1 MGGAGDGFGILMLLE
16 IMPGP
21 PVDIAEAVHLPGD
34 RGAMHRPP
42 LLLPEIGAIR
52 HRPGG
57 HPIAVLQRRSRAR
70 GPQQRLRVGIKLA
83 GPPRCFAIGE
93 AGAAVRQKPRSPPAP
108 LVRIDRH
115 RPPGRRIRRMP
126 ERRQQQMRPVAHP
139 SIRSMTTQRHSFV
152 APVGQALGHDALHP
166 VAGNGASMSRSLR
179 IRLGRRQ
186 HCKMR
191 RAGIVGHPQQV
202 EHNFARSAALRKML

>member
-1 MGGAGDGFGILMLLE
+1 
-16 IMPGP
+16 
-21 PVDIAEAVHLPGD
+21 
-34 RGAMHRPP
+34 
-42 LLLPEIGAIR
+42 
-52 HRPGG
+52 
-57 HPIAVLQRRSRAR
+57 
-70 GPQQRLRVGIKLA
+70 
-83 GPPRCFAIGE
+83 
-93 AGAAVRQKPRSPPAP
+93 
-108 LVRIDRH
+108 
-115 RPPGRRIRRMP
+115 
-126 ERRQQQMRPVAHP
+126 
-139 SIRSMTTQRHSFV
+139 MTTQRHSFV